1 MLKKIAEAVADGKLL
16 TGRTPS
22 TPAEAFVG
30 VFQELRGTEAS
41 GVFVGRFEG
50 TSAWERHPGGDEF
63 VQIVDGTVTFCL
75 LHDDGSLEELMLEQG
90 HALVVPQ
97 GVWHRFASATGV
109 TVLTMTPRIPPTEHR
124 RQHAVPL
131 KS

>member
-1 MLKKIAEAVADGKLL
+1 MTKKISEAVADGKIL

-22 TPAEAFVG
+22 TPAEAFDG
-30 VFQELRGTEAS
+30 VFQELRGTKAS

-63 VQIVDGTVTFCL
+63 VQIVDGTVTLSL
-75 LHDDGSLEELMLEQG
+75 LHDDGRLEELALETG

-97 GVWHRFASATGV
+97 GVWHRFNSPAGV
-109 TVLTMTPRIPPTEHR
+109 TVLTMTPRVPPTEHL
-124 RQHAVPL
+124 QQFAPPAGN
-131 KS
+131 